1 MRDAGVYY
9 GSHITGLFTKKQT
22 EVIEIEDDGES
33 LFDKRCKISEVFGCL
48 LFLHSLLGKVI
59 LPLIDQMSV
68 IHKKREAQ
76 TTTF

>member
-33 LFDKRCKISEVFGCL
+33 LFDKRCEISEVFGCL
-48 LFLHSLLGKVI
+48 LFFHSLLGKVI